1 MFRGRRQ
8 LQRRDQEAGLGFN
21 WRVPISSA
29 GSFLL
34 AMFVV
39 ALISIGLAMAVRVS
53 IGSPGRGEPEQ
64 ATLAIVPDGRG
75 GVWSERRA
83 IEAGPFPS
91 RWNPAADPR
100 YAVLRREALKAA
112 TAGGPAYQPELVELQ
127 WMRSAVNDDPGF
139 EGAALPPL
147 PDRNEGGRVKESR
160 EVMLAARVLDESG
173 VKSFSHASLPLE
185 AGKAGDL
192 VGGRFM
198 LAHDAAGQVLDV
210 VPIRSS
216 QPVVLQ
222 WLSRGLVTGEN
233 LEPGWLT
240 VEIVVGR

>member
-8 LQRRDQEAGLGFN
+8 LQRRDREAGLGFN
-21 WRVPISSA
+21 WHLPVSSA

-34 AMFVV
+34 ALLLVTLV
-39 ALISIGLAMAVRVS
+39 SIGLATAVRVS
-53 IGSPGRGEPEQ
+53 VGSPDRGEPEQ
-64 ATLAIVPDGRG
+64 ATLAIVPHGMR

-91 RWNPAADPR
+91 RWNPAADPE
-100 YAVLRREALKAA
+100 YAALRREALKAA
-112 TAGGPAYQPELVELQ
+112 MAGGTEYTPNLVELE
-127 WMRSAVNDDPGF
+127 WMHSAVSQDVGF
-139 EGAALPPL
+139 EGAVLPPL
-147 PDRNEGGRVKESR
+147 PKVGESEDFADPR
-160 EVMLAARVLDESG
+160 EVMLAARVLDEG
-173 VKSFSHASLPLE
+173 GAKRFSHASLPLE
-185 AGKAGDL
+185 AGKAGEL

-198 LAHDAAGQVLDV
+198 LTHDGEGQVLDV

-222 WLSRGLVTGEN
+222 WLSRGLVTGEE
-233 LEPGWLT
+233 LEPGWLL